1 MKRLLSIAVAAMF
14 AAMSACGGGGGSD
27 RPTMNDDTDTMS
39 YVLGMNIAYNLM
51 EMDSTINV
59 DMVCMAIRDAY
70 AHEEL
75 LSADEARTAF
85 LRFMNYD
92 NYERVQRYEE
102 QFMNDLRAADRK
114 FVRTQSGLTYK
125 IDELGN
131 PKESVRNNRDTVVLR
146 YRATTADGEE
156 LYSSYERG
164 DTLRIAVGDLTKGL
178 QEAVKII
185 GKGGHIEAW
194 LPSRIGFGAEG
205 CDSLGVKPNSILY
218 YDMELID
225 VDRRTR

>member
-1 MKRLLSIAVAAMF
+1 MKRLLSIAVAALF
-14 AAMSACGGGGGSD
+14 AAMSACGGGADG
-27 RPTMNDDTDTMS
+27 RPSMNDDTDTMS

-70 AHEEL
+70 AHEER
-75 LSADEARTAF
+75 LSADEARTSF

-92 NYERVQRYEE
+92 NYERIQRYEE

-114 FVRTQSGLTYK
+114 FVRTTSGLTYK

-131 PKESVRNNRDTVVLR
+131 PKESVRNNRDTVMIR
-146 YRATTADGEE
+146 YRAATADGEVFD
-156 LYSSYERG
+156 SSYERG

-185 GKGGHIEAW
+185 GKGGRIEAW
-194 LPSRIGFGAEG
+194 LPSRIGFGADG
-205 CDSLGVKPNSILY
+205 CDSLDVKPNSILF

-225 VDRRTR
+225 VERRTR